1 MIKRAN
7 KITSVLL
14 AVAAVTSLVPATG
27 VNAAS
32 YKRIESKEGTVY
44 SAQAYKDGKFIIDG
58 NVKDEDTEAVYFLNN
73 GKYSELKD
81 IDTGSEF
88 TRVFGE
94 KNLQFDDGDYSVD
107 LSTGKVYDDGLRD
120 ENKDDAATSLRRKIK
135 NKADDRYSD
144 HDALKNNLEE
154 LKGSKYGETWYK
166 TTYKAEDITNGATD
180 KNSELT
186 VYTDGKGNYIDADY
200 NLGKV
205 RVRADGKSVNIEN
218 TDDKYNVGDNKK
230 ALSAKVSDADVIA
243 QDSNNI
249 YRTATITINVD
260 NSLITE
266 GTSDKATIGDIQ
278 EAVNAVEGVNIEGS
292 VKKAIKDQ
300 VDKEASLEGATVE
313 TVKTTAAAVSVVTPE
328 ANKLTDGKTTFQEIK
343 DALTAGAT
351 GIVKAVQD
359 AIVNAAQNAYDAET
373 DATQKDAKA
382 IAAAN
387 AAKEK
392 AISDATEIQNVANA
406 AKGTGTS
413 KLALEE
419 INGVKIDEHSDVFK
433 KSADGSSVSFE
444 VIQKISK
451 AQASKDI
458 DGAKYAR
465 TVNNYVISDKDADKE
480 DLLGGEFTA
489 VNGKLIEYKVDGENI
504 NAQTISLKSR
514 SGHYYT
520 DISKDSDQD
529 LATETSFDIDVDG
542 NLWALKGGFVYKWD
556 NDEDWDKVYRVDG
569 SMEKLSVYDKDN
581 MVVWNEDDEVYS
593 VIDGKSDSNSGSE
606 TDPDVKTGWDQDANG
621 NWIFFDTAGNQIKN
635 NWVNSNGKYYYMDY
649 NGIMQSNKWV
659 CPYGNWYYL
668 NADGSM
674 ASSGWLND
682 RGNWYYLNG
691 NGNMLT
697 GWQYVNGTWY
707 FMQESGAMKTG
718 WLNDRGN
725 WYYLNSNGS
734 MKTGWLNDNGAWYYL
749 EGSGRMLSNTTVDG
763 YRLAANGAWIR

>member
-7 KITSVLL
+7 KITSLL
-14 AVAAVTSLVPATG
+14 LVAAAVTSLVPATG

-32 YKRIESKEGTVY
+32 YKRIESKDGTIY

-88 TRVFGE
+88 TGIFAE
-94 KNLQFDDGDYSVD
+94 KNLQFDDDDYSVD

-120 ENKDDAATSLRRKIK
+120 ENKDDAATSLRKKIK

-144 HDALKNNLEE
+144 HDTLKNNLEE

-166 TTYKAEDITNGATD
+166 TTYKADYITNGATD
-180 KNSELT
+180 KDSELT
-186 VYTDGKGNYIDADY
+186 VYTDVKGNYIDADY

-260 NSLITE
+260 NSLVTD
-266 GTSDKATIGDIQ
+266 GTAANLTINDIK
-278 EAVNAVEGVNIEGS
+278 EAVNAVEGVNVEGS

-300 VDKEASLEGATVE
+300 VDNEASLEGATVE
-313 TVKTTAAAVSVVTPE
+313 TVKTTAAAVTVVTPE
-328 ANKLTDGKTTFQEIK
+328 ANKLTDGKTTLQEIK

-373 DATQKDAKA
+373 DVAQKDAKA

-387 AAKEK
+387 AAK
-392 AISDATEIQNVANA
+392 AQIIADATEIQNAANN
-406 AKGTGTS
+406 AKGIGTS
-413 KLALEE
+413 KVTLEE

-458 DGAKYAR
+458 DGAKYAK
-465 TVNNYVISDKDADKE
+465 TVNNYVISDKDADRE
-480 DLLGGEFTA
+480 ELLGGEFTA

-529 LATETSFDIDVDG
+529 LENETSFDIDVDG
-542 NLWALKGGFVYKWD
+542 NLWALNGGFVYKWD
-556 NDEDWDKVYRVDG
+556 NDEDWDKVYKVDG
-569 SMEKLSVYDKDN
+569 SMEKISVYDKDN

-593 VIDGKSDSNSGSE
+593 VIDGKSDSGSE
-606 TDPDVKTGWDQDANG
+606 TDPDIKTGWDQDVNG

-674 ASSGWLND
+674 AHSGWLND

-763 YRLAANGAWIR
+763 YRLGANGAWIR